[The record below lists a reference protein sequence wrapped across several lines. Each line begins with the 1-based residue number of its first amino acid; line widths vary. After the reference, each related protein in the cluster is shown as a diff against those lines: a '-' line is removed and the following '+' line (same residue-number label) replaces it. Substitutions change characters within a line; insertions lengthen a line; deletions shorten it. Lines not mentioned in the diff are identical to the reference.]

1 MYSCCNIGCNIV
13 APEVDDI
20 PGYTRDIYLKRV
32 ADYRLY
38 GFSHLEFSH
47 LLSLDLEDA
56 SCIREACRSVGIV
69 PWSVHSEHLNEGGSQ
84 EEYFRT
90 QEHCAKTAEAL
101 DARVMVC
108 HLPNLTPRFDFARAL
123 EILSQL
129 ADITARHHVRLAIEN
144 CGFKGDI
151 DFIIRII
158 DAMNRSD
165 TGFNLDTG
173 HAFYSETCDVAGM
186 VRKIGKR
193 LITTHLHDNFGEND
207 DHQPPGLG
215 RIDWHAVLKAFHDVA
230 YNGPLMMEMTG
241 NGMKKQ
247 RSVGELRDFDL
258 EKELISGA
266 AYLHFQYN
274 RVNREAMEES
284 R

>member
-69 PWSVHSEHLNEGGSQ
+69 PWSVHSEHLNEGGSL

-90 QEHCAKTAEAL
+90 QEHCAKIAEAL

-123 EILSQL
+123 DILSQL

-158 DAMNRSD
+158 DAMNRPD
-165 TGFNLDTG
+165 TGVN
-173 HAFYSETCDVAGM
+173 
-186 VRKIGKR
+186 
-193 LITTHLHDNFGEND
+193 LHDNFGEND

-215 RIDWHAVLKAFHDVA
+215 RIDWHAVLKAFRDVA

-241 NGMKKQ
+241 NGVKKR

-258 EKELISGA
+258 EKELTAGA
-266 AYLHFQYN
+266 AYLHFQWN

>member
-1 MYSCCNIGCNIV
+1 MYSCCNIGCNIGCNIV

-56 SCIREACRSVGIV
+56 SCIREFCRHAGIV
-69 PWSVHSEHLNEGGSQ
+69 PWSVHSEHLNEGGSL

-90 QEHCAKTAEAL
+90 Q
-101 DARVMVC
+101 
-108 HLPNLTPRFDFARAL
+108 
-123 EILSQL
+123 
-129 ADITARHHVRLAIEN
+129 ADITARYHVRLAIEN

-151 DFIIRII
+151 DFIIRVI
-158 DAMNRSD
+158 DAMNRPD

-173 HAFYSETCDVAGM
+173 HAFYGETCDIAGM

-193 LITTHLHDNFGEND
+193 LITTHLHDNFGKND

-215 RIDWHAVLKAFHDVA
+215 RIDWHSVLKAFRDVA

-241 NGMKKQ
+241 NGVKKR
-247 RSVGELRDFDL
+247 RSVGELRDFEL
-258 EKELISGA
+258 EKELIAGA
-266 AYLHFQYN
+266 AYLRFQWN
-274 RVNREAMEES
+274 RVSGEMMEES